1 LRARLVREQKSVMTI
16 RVHLADDHT
25 MFREGLDAI
34 LSSREGIEV
43 VGRSSTGGEDAFSL
57 VGQNK
62 PDVVV
67 AEIDADLYTA
77 KKILSGLRS
86 ASSGS
91 RLIVLTMF
99 GAPCYLKVLSKIGID
114 AYVHKS
120 SSAEELVATID
131 DLGRDPG
138 GDNMVLS
145 MPRGSLE
152 RINEG
157 PMGALSE
164 RENEVV
170 MLAARGLSNDQ
181 IATHLHLASSTVKR
195 HLANVYLKVG
205 VGSRGEATR
214 MALMEQWIDVND
226 ITCAADPDGVVTVS

>member
-1 LRARLVREQKSVMTI
+1 L
-16 RVHLADDHT
+16 H
-25 MFREGLDAI
+25 
-34 LSSREGIEV
+34 
-43 VGRSSTGGEDAFSL
+43 
-57 VGQNK
+57 
-62 PDVVV
+62 
-67 AEIDADLYTA
+67 TA
-77 KKILSGLRS
+77 KRILCGLRS

-99 GAPCYLKVLSKIGID
+99 GAPCYLKALSKIGID

-157 PMGALSE
+157 PLGTLSE
-164 RENEVV
+164 RETEVV

-181 IATHLHLASSTVKR
+181 IATHLHLATATIKR
-195 HLANVYLKVG
+195 HLANVYLKLS

-226 ITCAADPDGVVTVS
+226 ITCAADSDGVTVS